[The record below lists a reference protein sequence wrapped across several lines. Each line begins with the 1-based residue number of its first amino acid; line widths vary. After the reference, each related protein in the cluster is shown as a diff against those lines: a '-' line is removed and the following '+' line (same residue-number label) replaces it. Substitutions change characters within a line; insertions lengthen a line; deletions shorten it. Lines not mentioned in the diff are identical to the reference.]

1 VVEVRVKDNIF
12 NMGMDWLPFVGL
24 KEVKDKRIV
33 FKLLAEMIGTMVLV
47 FFSCGS
53 AESDKGMV
61 GGAPNIVRYSLTFG
75 FTVATMAQCI
85 GHVSG
90 CHINPAVTLGLFV
103 GRKIG
108 LVASILYIIFQCIGA
123 LIGAALLLAIQ
134 PLNEAQKTIPGI
146 TAFNPSLTS
155 PGQAFLVEFVITFV
169 LLLTVYA
176 AAADDGN
183 EVKGSP
189 PLAIGLAI
197 GIAHLFAGPITGP
210 SMNPARSFGP
220 AVVGGGPGLEQLWVY
235 WLGPICGGVTGAI
248 TYLLAFQ
255 AKTFKEDYSLTNEIG
270 MK

>member
-1 VVEVRVKDNIF
+1 
-12 NMGMDWLPFVGL
+12 MGSDWMPILGL
-24 KEVKDKRIV
+24 KEVKDKKII

-53 AESDKGMV
+53 AQAGTTV
-61 GGAPNIVRYSLTFG
+61 VRYSLTFG

-90 CHINPAVTLGLFV
+90 CHINPAVTIGLFV

-108 LVASILYIIFQCIGA
+108 LMASVLYIIAQCIGSV
-123 LIGAALLLAIQ
+123 IGAALLLAIQ
-134 PLNEAQKTIPGI
+134 PVENNIADKIPGI
-146 TAFNPSLTS
+146 TKLATGLS
-155 PGQAFLVEFVITFV
+155 PAQGFLIEFVITFV
-169 LLLTVYA
+169 LVLVVYS

-197 GIAHLFAGPITGP
+197 TIGHLFAGPSTGP

-220 AVVGGGPGLEQLWVY
+220 AVVGNHFENLWVY
-235 WLGPICGGVTGAI
+235 WIGPICGGIFGAI
-248 TYLLAFQ
+248 VYQMAFQ
-255 AKTFKEDYSLTNEIG
+255 AKIFKDGYLPPTEVE
-270 MK
+270 MR

>member
-1 VVEVRVKDNIF
+1 
-12 NMGMDWLPFVGL
+12 MGINWLPTLGL
-24 KEVKDKRIV
+24 KEVKDKRII

-53 AESDKGMV
+53 AENDAGMPNN
-61 GGAPNIVRYSLTFG
+61 GANIVRFSLTFG

-108 LVASILYIIFQCIGA
+108 LIASVLYIIFQCIGA
-123 LIGAALLLAIQ
+123 LIGAALLLAIS
-134 PLNEAQKTIPGI
+134 PDNRVGDPIPGI
-146 TAFNPSLTS
+146 TGFRGAGLNA
-155 PGQAFLVEFVITFV
+155 GQAFLIEFVITFV
-169 LLLTVYA
+169 LVLTVYA

-183 EVKGSP
+183 EVKGSA

-197 GIAHLFAGPITGP
+197 AIAHLFAGPLTGP

-220 AVVGGGPGLEQLWVY
+220 AIVGGNTADLWVY
-235 WLGPICGGVTGAI
+235 WIGPICGGVVGAI

>member
-1 VVEVRVKDNIF
+1 
-12 NMGMDWLPFVGL
+12 MGIDWLPTLGL
-24 KEVKDKRIV
+24 KEVKDKRII

-53 AESDKGMV
+53 AENDAGMSN
-61 GGAPNIVRYSLTFG
+61 GGANIVRFSLTFG

-108 LVASILYIIFQCIGA
+108 LIASVLYIIFQCIGA
-123 LIGAALLLAIQ
+123 LIGAALLLAIS
-134 PLNEAQKTIPGI
+134 PANRVGDPIPGI
-146 TAFNPSLTS
+146 TGFRGANLDA
-155 PGQAFLVEFVITFV
+155 GQAFLIEFVITFV
-169 LLLTVYA
+169 LVLTVYA

-183 EVKGSP
+183 EVKGSA

-197 GIAHLFAGPITGP
+197 AIAHLFAGPLTGP

-220 AVVGGGPGLEQLWVY
+220 AIVGGKTDDLWVY
-235 WLGPICGGVTGAI
+235 WIGPICGGVVGAI

>member
-1 VVEVRVKDNIF
+1 MAI
-12 NMGMDWLPFVGL
+12 DWLPTVGL
-24 KEVKDKRIV
+24 KEVKDKRII

-53 AESDKGMV
+53 AENDPGMANT
-61 GGAPNIVRYSLTFG
+61 GANIVRFSLTFG

-90 CHINPAVTLGLFV
+90 CHINPAVTVGLFV

-108 LVASILYIIFQCIGA
+108 LIASILYIIFQCIGA
-123 LIGAALLLAIQ
+123 LIGAALLLAVS
-134 PLNEAQKTIPGI
+134 PANRVGAPIPGI
-146 TAFNPSLTS
+146 TQLG
-155 PGQAFLVEFVITFV
+155 PGLNAGQGFLIEFVITFV
-169 LLLTVYA
+169 LVLTVYA
-176 AAADDGN
+176 AAADEDN
-183 EVKGSP
+183 EVKGSA

-197 GIAHLFAGPITGP
+197 TIAHLFAGPLTGP

-220 AVVGGGPGLEQLWVY
+220 AVVGGVTKDLWVY
-235 WLGPICGGVTGAI
+235 WIGPICGGVVGAI

-255 AKTFKEDYSLTNEIG
+255 AKTFKPSYSPPNDIG

>member
-1 VVEVRVKDNIF
+1 
-12 NMGMDWLPFVGL
+12 MGMDWLPTLGL
-24 KEVKDKRIV
+24 KEVKDKRII

-53 AESDKGMV
+53 AEDDPANGK
-61 GGAPNIVRYSLTFG
+61 ANIVRYSLTFG

-134 PLNEAQKTIPGI
+134 PENVPNSEIPGI
-146 TAFNPSLTS
+146 TISSVSA
-155 PGQAFLVEFVITFV
+155 GQAFLVEFVITFV

-176 AAADDGN
+176 AAADEGN
-183 EVKGSP
+183 EVKGSA

-197 GIAHLFAGPITGP
+197 TIAHLFAGPLTGP

-220 AVVGGGPGLEQLWVY
+220 AVVGGGLGLEQLWVY
-235 WLGPICGGVTGAI
+235 WLGPICGGVAGAI

>member
-1 VVEVRVKDNIF
+1 
-12 NMGMDWLPFVGL
+12 MGINWLPTLGL
-24 KEVKDKRIV
+24 KEVKDKRII

-53 AESDKGMV
+53 AENDAGMANN
-61 GGAPNIVRYSLTFG
+61 GANIVRFSLTFG

-108 LVASILYIIFQCIGA
+108 LIASVLYIIFQCIGA
-123 LIGAALLLAIQ
+123 LIGAALLLAIS
-134 PLNEAQKTIPGI
+134 PDNRVGDPIPGI
-146 TAFNPSLTS
+146 TGFRGAGLNA
-155 PGQAFLVEFVITFV
+155 GQAFLIEFVITFV
-169 LLLTVYA
+169 LVLTVYA

-183 EVKGSP
+183 EVKGSA

-197 GIAHLFAGPITGP
+197 AIAHLFAGPLTGP

-220 AVVGGGPGLEQLWVY
+220 AIVGGNTADLWVY
-235 WLGPICGGVTGAI
+235 WIGPICGGVVGAI

>member
-1 VVEVRVKDNIF
+1 
-12 NMGMDWLPFVGL
+12 MDWLPFVGL

-53 AESDKGMV
+53 AEKDTGMAD
-61 GGAPNIVRYSLTFG
+61 GGANIVRYSLTFG

-134 PLNEAQKTIPGI
+134 PESENPKSIPGI
-146 TAFNPSLTS
+146 TTFNNVSA
-155 PGQAFLVEFVITFV
+155 GQAFLVEFVITFV

-183 EVKGSP
+183 EVKGSA

-220 AVVGGGPGLEQLWVY
+220 AVVGGGLGLEQLWVY

>member
-1 VVEVRVKDNIF
+1 
-12 NMGMDWLPFVGL
+12 
-24 KEVKDKRIV
+24 
-33 FKLLAEMIGTMVLV
+33 MVLV

-53 AESDKGMV
+53 AADDVGMNNK
-61 GGAPNIVRYSLTFG
+61 PNIVRYSLTFG
-75 FTVATMAQCI
+75 FTVATMAQAI

-108 LVASILYIIFQCIGA
+108 LIASVLYIIFQCIGA
-123 LIGAALLLAIQ
+123 LIGAALLLAIS
-134 PLNEAQKTIPGI
+134 PKNRVGDPIPGI
-146 TAFNPSLTS
+146 TGFRPGLDA
-155 PGQAFLVEFVITFV
+155 GQAFLIEFVITFV

-183 EVKGSP
+183 EVKGSA

-220 AVVGGGPGLEQLWVY
+220 AVVGNSCEQLWVY

-270 MK
+270 

>member
-1 VVEVRVKDNIF
+1 
-12 NMGMDWLPFVGL
+12 MGVDWLPTLGL

-53 AESDKGMV
+53 AENDGGMNG
-61 GGAPNIVRYSLTFG
+61 GGANIVRFSLTFG

-90 CHINPAVTLGLFV
+90 CHINPAVTIGLLV

-108 LVASILYIIFQCIGA
+108 LIASLLYIIFQCIGA
-123 LIGAALLLAIQ
+123 LIGAALLLAVS
-134 PLNEAQKTIPGI
+134 PANREATLGFSIPGV
-146 TAFNPSLTS
+146 TQFS
-155 PGQAFLVEFVITFV
+155 PGLNAGQAFLIEFVITFV
-169 LLLTVYA
+169 LVLTAYA

-197 GIAHLFAGPITGP
+197 AIAHLFAGPLTGP

-220 AVVGGGPGLEQLWVY
+220 AIVSGITKDLWVY
-235 WLGPICGGVTGAI
+235 WLGPICGGVVGAI

-255 AKTFKEDYSLTNEIG
+255 AKTFKEYSLPDNQIG

>member
-1 VVEVRVKDNIF
+1 
-12 NMGMDWLPFVGL
+12 MGMDWLPFVGL

-134 PLNEAQKTIPGI
+134 PQSTTRIPGI
-146 TAFNPSLTS
+146 TSFNPQLTS

-183 EVKGSP
+183 EVKGSA

-220 AVVGGGPGLEQLWVY
+220 AVVGGGTGLEQLWVY

>member
-1 VVEVRVKDNIF
+1 
-12 NMGMDWLPFVGL
+12 MGMDWLPTLGL
-24 KEVKDKRIV
+24 KEVKDKRII

-53 AESDKGMV
+53 ADADPANGQ
-61 GGAPNIVRYSLTFG
+61 ANIVRYSLTFG

-108 LVASILYIIFQCIGA
+108 LVASILYIIFQCIGG

-134 PLNEAQKTIPGI
+134 PGNENPKTIPGI
-146 TAFNPSLTS
+146 TSFNPDDVSA
-155 PGQAFLVEFVITFV
+155 GQAFLVEFVITFV

-176 AAADDGN
+176 AAADEGN
-183 EVKGSP
+183 EVKGSA

-220 AVVGGGPGLEQLWVY
+220 AVVGRGRGLEQLWVY

>member
-1 VVEVRVKDNIF
+1 
-12 NMGMDWLPFVGL
+12 MGMDWLPTLGL
-24 KEVKDKRIV
+24 KEVKDKRII

-53 AESDKGMV
+53 AEDDPANGK
-61 GGAPNIVRYSLTFG
+61 ANIVRYSLTFG

-134 PLNEAQKTIPGI
+134 PENDDTIPGI
-146 TAFNPSLTS
+146 TTFGVNVG
-155 PGQAFLVEFVITFV
+155 PGKAFLVEFVITFV

-176 AAADDGN
+176 AAADEGN
-183 EVKGSP
+183 EVKGSA

-197 GIAHLFAGPITGP
+197 TIAHLFAGPITGP

>member
-1 VVEVRVKDNIF
+1 
-12 NMGMDWLPFVGL
+12 MGPDWMPILGL
-24 KEVKDKRIV
+24 KDVKDKKII

-53 AESDKGMV
+53 AQAGTTV
-61 GGAPNIVRYSLTFG
+61 VRYSLTFG

-90 CHINPAVTLGLFV
+90 CHINPAVTIGLFV

-108 LVASILYIIFQCIGA
+108 LIASVLYVIAQCIGGV
-123 LIGAALLLAIQ
+123 IGAALLLAIQ
-134 PLNEAQKTIPGI
+134 PAENNIADKIPGI
-146 TAFNPSLTS
+146 TKLATGLS
-155 PGQAFLVEFVITFV
+155 PAQGFLIEFVITFV
-169 LLLTVYA
+169 LVLTVYA

-197 GIAHLFAGPITGP
+197 TIGHLFAGPSTGP

-220 AVVGGGPGLEQLWVY
+220 AVVGNHFENLWVY
-235 WLGPICGGVTGAI
+235 WIGPICGGTFGAI
-248 TYLLAFQ
+248 VYQMSFQ
-255 AKTFKEDYSLTNEIG
+255 AKIFKDGYLPPTEVE